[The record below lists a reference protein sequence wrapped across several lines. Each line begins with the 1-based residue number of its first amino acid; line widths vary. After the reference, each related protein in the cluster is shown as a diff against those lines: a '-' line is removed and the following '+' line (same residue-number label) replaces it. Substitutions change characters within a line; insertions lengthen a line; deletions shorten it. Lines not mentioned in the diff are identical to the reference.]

1 MNVYSSSATIRH
13 NAGRSAVALCGF
25 ATALLASGSALAD
38 YYDYADY
45 DYAGRGRID
54 FGFDGEG
61 AAMVTSP
68 RSPIGDTLT
77 GGSGFKLRVGDRIWF
92 PGVRL
97 TPEVGYGYEHLWTSS
112 DIGSYSWDT
121 HRVFGGMR
129 VAFGHAVSPGFY
141 GHVGYGWRNIG
152 DPTIADAG
160 GVALD
165 AGFALDFHLIR
176 HFVFG
181 AHAEYATIDMPSYD
195 PQWVALGVHGDV
207 VF

>member
-1 MNVYSSSATIRH
+1 MNVYSSSAIIWRQ
-13 NAGRSAVALCGF
+13 AGRSAIAVSTL
-25 ATALLASGSALAD
+25 ATTLLASGSALAD
-38 YYDYADY
+38 HYDYAEY
-45 DYAGRGRID
+45 EYEGRSHID

-92 PGVRL
+92 PGARI

-112 DIGSYSWDT
+112 DVGSYSWDT

-129 VAFGHAVSPGFY
+129 VAFGHLVSPGFY
-141 GHVGYGWRNIG
+141 GHVGYGWRNTG
-152 DPTIADAG
+152 DPSIVDAG

-165 AGFALDFHLIR
+165 AGLALDFHLIR

-181 AHAEYATIDMPSYD
+181 AHAEYATIDMASYG
-195 PQWVALGVHGDV
+195 PQWLALGLHGDA